1 MHYTEH
7 TSFTQAFIG
16 FSQVCRSHELNV
28 GIHENQQA
36 LIAATE
42 GLWGE
47 YMPFKYAMT
56 AIYCTRQDELER
68 FDKLFEDYWGMKKEL
83 RKSETKY
90 RNKSNLKK
98 KNKGSAVMM
107 GLDGDNAQD
116 DDNEARNT
124 SGATDNDALRK
135 TDFAHVEQMQNDIL
149 EELAEQLWKQ
159 MSLRLKRKT
168 KVGKKGKINIQQTIR
183 RNLSNGG
190 NMLELIRR
198 KKKMQKYRLVILLD
212 VSGSMDKYSFYLL
225 KFVHSLRANF
235 ENVEAFIFSTELV
248 RITDFLNKKS
258 ISETLSMLS
267 LNTQTWS
274 SGTKI
279 GDCLKTFNDEH
290 SKRVLNGKTLT
301 IVLSD
306 GLDTGEPD
314 DLHIQ
319 LEKIKLRTKKLV
331 WLNPLKGMEGYQPIQ
346 RGMEAALPTLD
357 HFGAAHNIDS
367 LLALENILIDA

>member
-1 MHYTEH
+1 LHYTDH

-47 YMPFKYAMT
+47 YLPFKYAMT

-149 EELAEQLWKQ
+149 EELAEQLWQQ

>member
-1 MHYTEH
+1 MHYTDH

-47 YMPFKYAMT
+47 YLPFKYAMT

-149 EELAEQLWKQ
+149 EELAEQLWQQ

>member
-1 MHYTEH
+1 LHYTEH

-47 YMPFKYAMT
+47 YLPFKYAMT

-149 EELAEQLWKQ
+149 EELAEQLWQQ

>member
-1 MHYTEH
+1 LHYTEH

>member
-1 MHYTEH
+1 LHYTEH

-107 GLDGDNAQD
+107 GLDRDNAQD

>member
-107 GLDGDNAQD
+107 GLDRDNAQD

>member
-1 MHYTEH
+1 MHYTDH

-16 FSQVCRSHELNV
+16 FSQVCRSHELNA
-28 GIHENQQA
+28 GIHENQEA

-47 YMPFKYAMT
+47 YLPFKYALT

-68 FDKLFEDYWGMKKEL
+68 FDKLFEDYWSMKKEL
-83 RKSETKY
+83 RKGKTKY
-90 RNKSNLKK
+90 QNKSNLKK

-107 GLDGDNAQD
+107 GLDSDNAQD
-116 DDNEARNT
+116 DNNEARNT

-135 TDFAHVEQMQNDIL
+135 TDFAHVEQMQSEIL
-149 EELAEQLWKQ
+149 EELAEQLWRQ

-190 NMLELIRR
+190 NMLELVRR
-198 KKKMQKYRLVILLD
+198 KKKIQKYRLVILLD

-267 LNTQTWS
+267 LNTKTWS

-290 SKRVLNGKTLT
+290 SKQVLNGKTLT

-346 RGMEAALPTLD
+346 RGMEAALPSLH
-357 HFGAAHNIDS
+357 HFGAAHSIDS

>member
-1 MHYTEH
+1 MHYTDH

-16 FSQVCRSHELNV
+16 FSQLCRSHELNV
-28 GIHENQQA
+28 GIHENQEA

-47 YMPFKYAMT
+47 YLPFKYALT

-68 FDKLFEDYWGMKKEL
+68 FDKLFEDYWSMKKEL
-83 RKSETKY
+83 RKGETKY
-90 RNKSNLKK
+90 KNKSNVKK

-107 GLDGDNAQD
+107 GLGGDNAEDGDN
-116 DDNEARNT
+116 EAKNT
-124 SGATDNDALRK
+124 SGATDNEALRK
-135 TDFAHVEQMQNDIL
+135 TDFAHVEQMESEIL
-149 EELAEQLWKQ
+149 EELAVQLWRQ

-168 KVGKKGKINIQQTIR
+168 KVGKKGKINIQNTIR

-198 KKKMQKYRLVILLD
+198 KKKIQKYRLVILLD

-225 KFVHSLRANF
+225 RFIHTLRENF
-235 ENVEAFIFSTELV
+235 EQVEAFIFSTELV

-258 ISETLSMLS
+258 IGETLSMLS
-267 LNTQTWS
+267 LNTQAWS

-279 GDCLKTFNDEH
+279 GECLKTFNDRYA
-290 SKRVLNGKTLT
+290 KRVLNGKTLT

-314 DLHIQ
+314 DLHDQ
-319 LEKIKLRTKKLV
+319 LAKIKLRSKRLV

-346 RGMEAALPTLD
+346 RGMQAALPSLD
-357 HFGAAHNIDS
+357 HFGAAHNIES
-367 LLALENILIDA
+367 LLALENILVSS

>member
-47 YMPFKYAMT
+47 YLPFKYAMT

-149 EELAEQLWKQ
+149 EELAEQLWQQ

>member
-1 MHYTEH
+1 LHYTEH

-149 EELAEQLWKQ
+149 EELAEQLWQQ

>member
-1 MHYTEH
+1 
-7 TSFTQAFIG
+7 
-16 FSQVCRSHELNV
+16 
-28 GIHENQQA
+28 
-36 LIAATE
+36 
-42 GLWGE
+42 
-47 YMPFKYAMT
+47 MPFKYAMT

-149 EELAEQLWKQ
+149 EELAEQLWQQ